1 MAGKKISMEA
11 IIIIMLVSLTV
22 ALGFLVSFL
31 VSVRSG
37 QYQDMVSPSI
47 TMLIEP
53 ENSGKSTTLSDP
65 LTAKPMPQH
74 LDD

>member
-47 TMLIEP
+47 TMLIDP
-53 ENSGKSTTLSDP
+53 EEKNSTEIAANSQTSLSNQAP
-65 LTAKPMPQH
+65 NI
-74 LDD
+74 